1 VALSAPGTTAT
12 GDLSLS
18 ETISQ
23 LPQTA
28 TRTSQTDIIPVTIGY
43 GGPGT
48 GITYGKP
55 VADILSASGL
65 IYAAD
70 PIFGGGVKADGV
82 SDDTT
87 AWTIVLQAAAN
98 TGAWVVAPPGVSLV
112 SAITLPDG
120 AAIIGRNT
128 GSYSSTVG
136 FPNLG
141 TVIQG
146 SSASSPTISLG
157 QFCQLHNLQVVG
169 TSAQPC
175 VQATKGYI
183 DLFDSTMLGGSVGVD
198 FLNVGGPSTLLGLR
212 IHDCPTA
219 GIRGAHHASIGGA
232 TITGC
237 GSGIVLTDGC
247 HSVRLAVSRI
257 EYCTNYGITA
267 DGTGGALRDLVISG
281 SCSFEANG
289 KANVQLR
296 AVSNS
301 AVTGNSLGRG
311 GQNQSGSPGGADDCN
326 IYLQNCSGVTVTG
339 NTSRTGLNN
348 SGAGYNSPYWAVF
361 DGGGN
366 TNCQIAANIWAFHN
380 NSTGPTGGPIN
391 STSTFNLASTLNVTF
406 WS

>member
-1 VALSAPGTTAT
+1 M
-12 GDLSLS
+12 S
-18 ETISQ
+18 ETISN

-70 PIFGGGVKADGV
+70 PVFGGGVKADGV

-87 AWTIVLQAAAN
+87 PWTIVLQAAAN
-98 TGAWVVAPPGVSLV
+98 VGAWVVAPPGVSLV
-112 SAITLPDG
+112 SALTIPDG
-120 AAIIGRNT
+120 AAIIGRNV

-141 TVIQG
+141 TVIKG

-157 QFCQLHNLQVVG
+157 QFCQLHNVQVVG

-175 VQATKGYI
+175 VQATEGYI
-183 DLFDSTMLGGSVGVD
+183 DLFDCTMLNGSVGVD
-198 FLNVGGPSTLLGLR
+198 FLSVGGPSTLMGLR

-219 GIRGAHHASIGGA
+219 GIRGAHHVGIGGCS
-232 TITGC
+232 ITSC
-237 GSGIVLTDGC
+237 GSGITMTNGC
-247 HSVRLAVSRI
+247 NGVRLSLCRI
-257 EYCTNYGITA
+257 EFCTNYGITA
-267 DGTGGALRDLVISG
+267 DGTGGVLRDLVING
-281 SCSFEANG
+281 CSIDASG
-289 KANVQLR
+289 KANIMLR

-301 AVTGNSLGRG
+301 SVAGNSLTRG
-311 GQNQSGSPGGADDCN
+311 GQNQAGSPGAADDCN
-326 IYLQNCSGVTVTG
+326 IYMQNCIGVVVTG
-339 NTSRTGLNN
+339 NSSRTGPNN
-348 SGAGYNSPYWAVF
+348 AGGGYNSPYWAIF
-361 DGGGN
+361 DGNGN
-366 TNCQIAANIWAFHN
+366 TNSQIAANIWAFHN
-380 NSTGPTGGPIN
+380 NSTGSTGGPIN
-391 STSTFNLASTLNVTF
+391 STSTFNLASTLNVTY

>member
-1 VALSAPGTTAT
+1 M
-12 GDLSLS
+12 S
-18 ETISQ
+18 ETISN

-28 TRTSQTDIIPVTIGY
+28 TRTEETDIIPVTIGY
-43 GGPGT
+43 SGPGT

-70 PIFGGGVKADGV
+70 PTFGGGVKADGV

-87 AWTIVLQAAAN
+87 PWTIVLQAAAN

-112 SAITLPDG
+112 SALSLPDG

-157 QFCQLHNLQVVG
+157 QFCQLHNIQVVG

-175 VQATKGYI
+175 VQATKGYV
-183 DLFDSTMLGGSVGVD
+183 DLFDCTMLNGSVGLD

-219 GIRGAHHASIGGA
+219 GIRGAQHTSIGGA
-232 TITGC
+232 TINNCGTG
-237 GSGIVLTDGC
+237 ILLTQGC
-247 HSVRLAVSRI
+247 QKVRISLTRI
-257 EYCTNYGITA
+257 EYCTNYGISA
-267 DGTGGALRDLVISG
+267 DGTGGILRDLMISG
-281 SCSFEANG
+281 GNSFDACG
-289 KANVQLR
+289 KASVQLR
-296 AVSNS
+296 NVTNS
-301 AVTGNSLGRG
+301 ALTGNSFTRG
-311 GQNQSGSPGGADDCN
+311 GQNQSGSPGGSDDCN
-326 IYLQNCSGVTVTG
+326 VYLQNCNGVIVTG
-339 NTSRTGLNN
+339 NTSRTGLND
-348 SGAGYNSPYWAVF
+348 SGAGYNSPYWAIF
-361 DGGGN
+361 DAGGN

>member
-1 VALSAPGTTAT
+1 
-12 GDLSLS
+12 LS

-28 TRTSQTDIIPVTIGY
+28 TRTSGTDIIPVTVGY
-43 GGPGT
+43 SGSGT

-55 VADILSASGL
+55 IADILSASGL

-70 PIFGGGVKADGV
+70 PVFGGGVKADGV

-87 AWTIVLQAAAN
+87 PWTIVMQEATN
-98 TGAWVVAPPGVSLV
+98 TGAWVVAPPGVSKV
-112 SAITLPDG
+112 SAFTVPDG
-120 AAIIGRNT
+120 CAIIGRNT

-146 SSASSPTISLG
+146 SSASNPVISLG
-157 QFCQLHNLQVVG
+157 QFCQLHNIQVVG

-175 VQATKGYI
+175 IQITKGYV
-183 DLFDSTMLGGSVGVD
+183 DLFDCTFLNGSVGVD
-198 FLNVGGPSTLLGLR
+198 FLNVGGPSILLGLR

-219 GIRGAHHASIGGA
+219 GIRGAHHVGIGGC
-232 TITGC
+232 TITNC
-237 GSGIVLTDGC
+237 GSGIVLTQGC
-247 HSVRLAVSRI
+247 NGVRLSVSRI
-257 EYCTNYGITA
+257 EFCTNYGITA
-267 DGTGGALRDLVISG
+267 DGTGGTLRDIVIASG
-281 SCSFEANG
+281 NSFDANG
-289 KANVQLR
+289 KANAQLR

-301 AVTGNSLGRG
+301 AVTGNSLSRG
-311 GQNQSGSPGGADDCN
+311 GQSQSGSPGGADDCN
-326 IYLQNCSGVTVTG
+326 LYLQNCNGVIVTG
-339 NTSRTGLNN
+339 NTSRTGLNDA
-348 SGAGYNSPYWAVF
+348 GGGYNSPYWAIF

-366 TNCQIAANIWAFHN
+366 TNCQIAANVWMFHN

-391 STSTFNLASTLNVTF
+391 TTSTFNLASTLNVTA

>member
-1 VALSAPGTTAT
+1 M
-12 GDLSLS
+12 S

-28 TRTSQTDIIPVTIGY
+28 TRTSHTDIIPVTVGY

-48 GITYGKP
+48 GVTYGKP

-70 PIFGGGVKADGV
+70 PIFGGGVKADG
-82 SDDTT
+82 STDDTT
-87 AWTIVLQAAAN
+87 AWTTVMLVAQG
-98 TGAWVVAPPGVSLV
+98 TGAWVVAPPGVSKV
-112 SAITLPDG
+112 SAFNVPDG
-120 AAIIGRNT
+120 CAIIGRNT
-128 GSYSSTVG
+128 GSYSGTVG

-146 SSASSPTISLG
+146 SSASNPTISLG
-157 QFCQLHNLQVVG
+157 QFCQLHNIQVVG

-183 DLFDSTMLGGSVGVD
+183 DLFDCTFLNGSVGVD

-219 GIRGAHHASIGGA
+219 GIRGAHHASIGGS
-232 TITGC
+232 TITNC
-237 GSGIVLTDGC
+237 GSGIVLTNGC
-247 HSVRLAVSRI
+247 HSVRIAVSRV
-257 EYCTNYGITA
+257 EFCSNYGITA
-267 DGTGGALRDLVISG
+267 DGTGGSLRDLVIAG
-281 SCSFEANG
+281 GNSFDANG

-301 AVTGNSLGRG
+301 AVTGNSLSRG
-311 GQNQSGSPGGADDCN
+311 GQGQSGTPGSADDCD
-326 IYLQNCSGVTVTG
+326 IYLQNCNGVIVTG
-339 NTSRTGLNN
+339 NTSRTGLNDA
-348 SGAGYNSPYWAVF
+348 GGGYNSPFWAIY

-366 TNCQIAANIWAFHN
+366 TNCQIASNIWAFHN

-391 STSTFNLASTLNVTF
+391 TTAQFNLASTLNVTF